1 MAREWSYGAVPAPT
15 TSRSEQPDR
24 DVPSFLPIRTV
35 VKFCRNPDE
44 RQANR
49 LFSRTLGKIA
59 FIDHRWLDR
68 QPDDKPTEGQFW
80 LVDVV
85 HETRSGEARGSFLV
99 HPLQRVEERE
109 LKRLLPGM
117 YREHHHGGVLLLEP
131 DIGGCR
137 WLLPLL
143 HRKSI
148 ANVYSI
154 MIMQ

>member
-1 MAREWSYGAVPAPT
+1 MPQPT
-15 TSRSEQPDR
+15 TFHSDR
-24 DVPSFLPIRTV
+24 DVPAYLPIRTV

-44 RQANR
+44 RHANR

-59 FIDHRWLDR
+59 FIDHRWSDG
-68 QPDDKPTEGQFW
+68 QPEVTPVNGEFW

-85 HETRSGEARGSFLV
+85 HETCAGEARGSFLV
-99 HPLQRVEERE
+99 HPIRLVEERN

-117 YREHHHGGVLLLEP
+117 YQERRHGKVLLLEP

-143 HRKSI
+143 HRKAI
-148 ANVYSI
+148 ADIYSVMVI
-154 MIMQ
+154 Q